1 MQERREYTDKEPH
14 RSVKDKENSAR
25 SEGTG
30 PAWARLVH
38 ALGMLCH
45 ASKSWPSRRRDVRG
59 IGGRAADQAPSS
71 TPSDAWSANALEA
84 LEKRLSRRADSNC
97 RPAVYETAALP
108 AGLRRRG
115 TPPGKFRGSKVAR
128 GIDRSGLSPSVCA
141 AMVSTH
147 SGNGDFIKLWTGFTI
162 ARVGSQITVLALPL
176 TAVLLLGA
184 GATETGLLV
193 AAQMLPSIV
202 AGLFIGVWVDR
213 LPRRPIMIWSD
224 IGSAVVIASVP
235 LAAAVDA
242 LSLAQLY
249 VVSFLGGA
257 FAVSTD
263 LARAAM
269 VPSLVGRTRLVAA
282 NSRLQASNA
291 VAQVAGP
298 SLGGILVQTL
308 TAPIAMLWD
317 AVGFV
322 VSALFIVTIRS
333 PEPSRSRETERSV
346 WHEVTDGLRWVRRQP
361 IVFRCI
367 TAIALANIEWFAV
380 QGVLVVYA
388 TRELG
393 LSPALLGISLAAIG
407 QLSLLGAAVAGPLT
421 ARWGLGPVM
430 IAALFLETLS
440 RLLLPFA
447 SGTPVQ
453 AATVLGLSQALLGL
467 TVPLWVVSSVS
478 LVQALTPEHLLGRV
492 NSATR
497 FVGFVV
503 APPAAFG
510 AGIVGDLIGLRP
522 TLFAAAVIAALA
534 FLYLLLSPVRRYQHP
549 TT

>member
-1 MQERREYTDKEPH
+1 MA
-14 RSVKDKENSAR
+14 SALNK
-25 SEGTG
+25 TG
-30 PAWARLVH
+30 EFL
-38 ALGMLCH
+38 
-45 ASKSWPSRRRDVRG
+45 
-59 IGGRAADQAPSS
+59 
-71 TPSDAWSANALEA
+71 
-84 LEKRLSRRADSNC
+84 
-97 RPAVYETAALP
+97 
-108 AGLRRRG
+108 
-115 TPPGKFRGSKVAR
+115 
-128 GIDRSGLSPSVCA
+128 
-141 AMVSTH
+141 
-147 SGNGDFIKLWTGFTI
+147 KLWTGFTI

-213 LPRRPIMIWSD
+213 LPRRPILIWSD
-224 IGSAVVIASVP
+224 IASAMVIASVP
-235 LAAAVDA
+235 LAAALSA

-263 LARAAM
+263 LARSAM

-317 AVGFV
+317 AVGFI
-322 VSALFIVTIRS
+322 VSALFIVAIRS
-333 PEPSRSRETERSV
+333 PEAPRSRETERSV
-346 WHEVTDGLRWVRRQP
+346 WHEVTAGLRWVRGQP

-393 LSPALLGISLAAIG
+393 LSPVLLGISLAAIG
-407 QLSLLGAAVAGPLT
+407 PLSLLGAALAGPLT

-430 IAALFLETLS
+430 IAALFFETLS

-447 SGTPVQ
+447 GGTPVQ
-453 AATVLGLSQALLGL
+453 AAAVLGVSQALLGI
-467 TVPLWVVSSVS
+467 TVPLWVVGSAS
-478 LVQALTPEHLLGRV
+478 LVQALTPDHMLGRV
-492 NSATR
+492 SSATR
-497 FVGFVV
+497 FVGFAV
-503 APPAAFG
+503 APPAAFA
-510 AGIVGDLIGLRP
+510 AGVLGDLVGLRP

-534 FLYLLLSPVRRYQHP
+534 FLYLLLSPVRRLQHP
-549 TT
+549 PM

>member
-1 MQERREYTDKEPH
+1 M
-14 RSVKDKENSAR
+14 SA
-25 SEGTG
+25 S
-30 PAWARLVH
+30 L
-38 ALGMLCH
+38 
-45 ASKSWPSRRRDVRG
+45 
-59 IGGRAADQAPSS
+59 SS
-71 TPSDAWSANALEA
+71 
-84 LEKRLSRRADSNC
+84 
-97 RPAVYETAALP
+97 
-108 AGLRRRG
+108 
-115 TPPGKFRGSKVAR
+115 
-128 GIDRSGLSPSVCA
+128 
-141 AMVSTH
+141 
-147 SGNGDFIKLWTGFTI
+147 NGDFVRLWTGLTI
-162 ARVGSQITVLALPL
+162 ARVESKRPVVAVPL

-202 AGLFIGVWVDR
+202 AGLVIGVWVDR
-213 LPRRPIMIWSD
+213 LPRRPFMIWSD
-224 IGSAVVIASVP
+224 IASAIVIASVP
-235 LAAAVDA
+235 LAAALGA

-249 VVSFLGGA
+249 VVSFFGGA

-269 VPSLVGRTRLVAA
+269 VPLLVGRTRLVAA
-282 NSRLQASNA
+282 NGRLQASDA

-308 TAPIAMLWD
+308 TAPIAMLCD

-322 VSALFIVTIRS
+322 VSALFIAAIRS
-333 PEPSRSRETERSV
+333 PEAPRSREAEASV
-346 WHEVTDGLRWVRRQP
+346 WREITDGLRWVRGQP
-361 IVFRCI
+361 VVFRCI

-407 QLSLLGAAVAGPLT
+407 PLSLLGAALAGPLT

-447 SGTPVQ
+447 GGTPVQ

-467 TVPLWVVSSVS
+467 TVPLWVVGSAS

-497 FVGFVV
+497 FVAFAV

-522 TLFAAAVIAALA
+522 TLVAAAVIAALA
-534 FLYLLLSPVRRYQHP
+534 FLYLLFSPVRRFQHP

>member
-1 MQERREYTDKEPH
+1 M
-14 RSVKDKENSAR
+14 
-25 SEGTG
+25 
-30 PAWARLVH
+30 
-38 ALGMLCH
+38 
-45 ASKSWPSRRRDVRG
+45 
-59 IGGRAADQAPSS
+59 SS
-71 TPSDAWSANALEA
+71 S
-84 LEKRLSRRADSNC
+84 LS
-97 RPAVYETAALP
+97 T
-108 AGLRRRG
+108 
-115 TPPGKFRGSKVAR
+115 
-128 GIDRSGLSPSVCA
+128 
-141 AMVSTH
+141 
-147 SGNGDFIKLWTGFTI
+147 NGDFVKLWTGFTI
-162 ARVGSQITVLALPL
+162 ARVGS
-176 TAVLLLGA
+176 
-184 GATETGLLV
+184 
-193 AAQMLPSIV
+193 QMLPSIV

-213 LPRRPIMIWSD
+213 LPRRPILIWSD
-224 IGSAVVIASVP
+224 IGSAIVIASVP
-235 LAAAVDA
+235 LAAALGT
-242 LSLAQLY
+242 LSLGQLY
-249 VVSFLGGA
+249 VVSFLGGG

-308 TAPIAMLWD
+308 TAPIAMLCD
-317 AVGFV
+317 AVGFIL
-322 VSALFIVTIRS
+322 SALFIVTIRS
-333 PEPSRSRETERSV
+333 SEAPRSRETEQSV
-346 WHEVTDGLRWVRRQP
+346 WHEVTEGLRWVRGQP
-361 IVFRCI
+361 IVLRCI

-393 LSPALLGISLAAIG
+393 LSPALLGISLAVIG
-407 QLSLLGAAVAGPLT
+407 PLSLIGAGLAGPLT

-447 SGTPVQ
+447 GGPPEQ

-478 LVQALTPEHLLGRV
+478 LTQALTPEHLLGRV

-497 FVGFVV
+497 FVAFAV

-510 AGIVGDLIGLRP
+510 AGILGDLIGLRA
-522 TLFAAAVIAALA
+522 TLFGSALIAAIA
-534 FLYLLLSPVRRYQHP
+534 FMYLLLSPVRQFMHP
-549 TT
+549 TPQTDPA

>member
-1 MQERREYTDKEPH
+1 M
-14 RSVKDKENSAR
+14 SA
-25 SEGTG
+25 S
-30 PAWARLVH
+30 L
-38 ALGMLCH
+38 
-45 ASKSWPSRRRDVRG
+45 
-59 IGGRAADQAPSS
+59 SS
-71 TPSDAWSANALEA
+71 
-84 LEKRLSRRADSNC
+84 
-97 RPAVYETAALP
+97 
-108 AGLRRRG
+108 
-115 TPPGKFRGSKVAR
+115 
-128 GIDRSGLSPSVCA
+128 
-141 AMVSTH
+141 
-147 SGNGDFIKLWTGFTI
+147 NGDFVKLWTGLTI
-162 ARVGSQITVLALPL
+162 ARVESQIAVRALPL

-224 IGSAVVIASVP
+224 IASAIVIATVP
-235 LAAAVDA
+235 LAAALGA

-269 VPSLVGRTRLVAA
+269 VPLLVGRTRLVAA
-282 NSRLQASNA
+282 NSRLQASSA

-308 TAPIAMLWD
+308 TAPMAMLWD

-322 VSALFIVTIRS
+322 VSALFIAAIRS
-333 PEPSRSRETERSV
+333 PEAARSRETERSV
-346 WHEVTDGLRWVRRQP
+346 WHEITDGLRWVRQQP

-380 QGVLVVYA
+380 QGVLVIYA

-393 LSPALLGISLAAIG
+393 LSPALLGIALAVIG
-407 QLSLLGAAVAGPLT
+407 PLSLLGAWLAGPLT

-430 IAALFLETLS
+430 IASLLLETLS
-440 RLLLPFA
+440 RVLLPFA
-447 SGTPVQ
+447 SGSPLQ

-467 TVPLWVVSSVS
+467 TVPLWVVSSSS
-478 LVQALTPEHLLGRV
+478 LIQALTPDHLLGRV
-492 NSATR
+492 SSATR
-497 FVGFVV
+497 FIGFAV

-522 TLFAAAVIAALA
+522 TLFAAAVIAAVA

>member
-1 MQERREYTDKEPH
+1 MNT
-14 RSVKDKENSAR
+14 
-25 SEGTG
+25 
-30 PAWARLVH
+30 
-38 ALGMLCH
+38 
-45 ASKSWPSRRRDVRG
+45 
-59 IGGRAADQAPSS
+59 SS
-71 TPSDAWSANALEA
+71 L
-84 LEKRLSRRADSNC
+84 
-97 RPAVYETAALP
+97 
-108 AGLRRRG
+108 
-115 TPPGKFRGSKVAR
+115 
-128 GIDRSGLSPSVCA
+128 
-141 AMVSTH
+141 
-147 SGNGDFIKLWTGFTI
+147 SGNPDFIKLWTGFTI

-193 AAQMLPSIV
+193 AAQMAPSIV

-213 LPRRPIMIWSD
+213 LPRRPIMVVSD
-224 IGSAVVIASVP
+224 LGSAIVIGTVP
-235 LAAAVDA
+235 LAAALGT
-242 LSLAQLY
+242 LSLTQLY
-249 VVSFLGGA
+249 IVSFVGGA

-263 LARAAM
+263 LARAAF

-298 SLGGILVQTL
+298 SLGGILVQAL

-322 VSALFIVTIRS
+322 VSAVFIAAIRAAET
-333 PEPSRSRETERSV
+333 PRPRETARSV
-346 WHEVTDGLRWVRRQP
+346 WHEVTDGLRWVREQP
-361 IVFRCI
+361 IVLRSI

-407 QLSLLGAAVAGPLT
+407 PLSLLGAALAGPLT

-447 SGTPVQ
+447 GGTPVQ

-467 TVPLWVVSSVS
+467 TVPLWVVGSAS

-492 NSATR
+492 SSATR
-497 FVGFVV
+497 FVGFAV
-503 APPAAFG
+503 APPAAFA

-522 TLFAAAVIAALA
+522 TLFACAAIAALA
-534 FLYLLLSPVRRYQHP
+534 FLYLFFSPVRRYRQP
-549 TT
+549 TPQPEPA